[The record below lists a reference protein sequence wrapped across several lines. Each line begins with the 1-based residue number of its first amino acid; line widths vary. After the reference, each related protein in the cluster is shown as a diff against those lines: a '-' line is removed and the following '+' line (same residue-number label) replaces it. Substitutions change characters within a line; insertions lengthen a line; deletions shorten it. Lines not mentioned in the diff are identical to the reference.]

1 MDLAI
6 SEEENRYFKD
16 LFKMV
21 DTGNIGKI
29 SAQKANSL
37 FNSADK
43 NFDVSQVCIFSF
55 FSEIFSPKPHY
66 CKIDCNFQVQKHKF
80 QYCM

>member
-55 FSEIFSPKPHY
+55 FF
-66 CKIDCNFQVQKHKF
+66 
-80 QYCM
+80 

>member
-37 FNSADK
+37 FHSADK
-43 NFDVSQVCIFSF
+43 NFDVSQVCIFSV
-55 FSEIFSPKPHY
+55 IFPKPH
-66 CKIDCNFQVQKHKF
+66 CKVECNFQVQKHNF
-80 QYCM
+80 